1 MIATWGVGACGI
13 TLLSFDSVAI
23 ALPQSLST
31 RRQHSETP
39 SVSMAYLTKQSGSAG
54 TSQTQ
59 DNLLN
64 FETTRYWVRVYR
76 QNGQLYM
83 NLFDKQEQALTFN
96 QVPTSIAPG
105 SENNWR
111 TYISTFGEVQAYA
124 RRSPNGSTELELF
137 LDGQQTYFSSGLD
150 PSNGSNP
157 SDSDDNSPNTGVIAQ
172 PPPNTDQLLETILA
186 FDTDDYAVRVY
197 RQNGQLYMNL
207 FDKRVA
213 ELLLQEAPATV
224 VPSSGA
230 GNTGQSYVNTEGEF
244 QAFARIAQNR
254 STELEIRSN
263 GVLTYRADGYNTSGT
278 MTALSVTPANEGYI
292 GNDFSVPAQARITGN
307 IVNLRRQPSTSAAIV
322 TTVPQ
327 CIIVNVVQRVRNDSD
342 RYIWYQIEG
351 TGQVEGWIRG
361 DLLSVGQTS
370 CGF

>member
-13 TLLSFDSVAI
+13 TLLSFGSVAI
-23 ALPQSLST
+23 AHPQPLSS
-31 RRQHSETP
+31 RIQSSET
-39 SVSMAYLTKQSGSAG
+39 SSISASHLTKQSGSAG

-96 QVPTSIAPG
+96 QVPTSISPG
-105 SENNWR
+105 SEDNWR
-111 TYISTFGEVQAYA
+111 TYVSTFEEFQAYA

-137 LDGQQTYFSSGLD
+137 SNGQQIYFSG
-150 PSNGSNP
+150 GSNP
-157 SDSDDNSPNTGVIAQ
+157 SDNGGNPPNTDVIAQ
-172 PPPNTDQLLETILA
+172 PPPDTGQSLETVLA
-186 FDTDDYAVRVY
+186 FETNDYAVRVY

-213 ELLLQEAPATV
+213 ELLLQETPATV
-224 VPSSGA
+224 VPSSDS
-230 GNTGQSYVNTEGEF
+230 GNTGQSYVNTQGEF

-263 GVLTYRADGYNTSGT
+263 GALTYRAAGYNTSGT
-278 MTALSVTPANEGYI
+278 MTGLSGTPTNEGYI

-307 IVNLRRQPSTSAAIV
+307 IVNLRRQPSTGAAIV

-351 TGQVEGWIRG
+351 TGQGEGWIRG